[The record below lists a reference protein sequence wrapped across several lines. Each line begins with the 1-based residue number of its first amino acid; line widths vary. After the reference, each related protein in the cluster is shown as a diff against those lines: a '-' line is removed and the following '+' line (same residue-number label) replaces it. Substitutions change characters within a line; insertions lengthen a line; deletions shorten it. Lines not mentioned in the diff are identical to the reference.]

1 MCAAMPVGGH
11 SREHALHVLG
21 QCGGDTHAA
30 TLRLMGA
37 EGNGGSVGSCSSGGG
52 GERWTPG
59 EVEVFLAALREHD
72 KDFFRIGKQVKQNKK
87 IFIA

>member
-30 TLRLMGA
+30 TLRLMGT
-37 EGNGGSVGSCSSGGG
+37 EGSGGSSSGGG

-59 EVEVFLAALREHD
+59 EVEAFLAALREHD
-72 KDFFRIGKQVKQNKK
+72 KDFFRIGKQVNQ
-87 IFIA
+87 